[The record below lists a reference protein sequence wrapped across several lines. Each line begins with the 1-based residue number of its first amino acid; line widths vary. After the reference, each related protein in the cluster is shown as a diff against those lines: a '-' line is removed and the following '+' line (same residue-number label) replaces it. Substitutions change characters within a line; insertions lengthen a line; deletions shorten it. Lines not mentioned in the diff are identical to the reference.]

1 MAKKNGNDHSDVQRQ
16 EKYPMPGTD
25 LGMTT
30 AIPYNEAY
38 DVDMPEGS
46 PGLSGDGPVST
57 HSFYDPKKWIK
68 PASNPTRWD

>member
-1 MAKKNGNDHSDVQRQ
+1 
-16 EKYPMPGTD
+16 
-25 LGMTT
+25 MTT